1 MFLIHA
7 DGYRKRNFSL
17 SLNNISSFTEKN
29 ILIDKQNKNRISSSL
44 SLSSFP
50 TMNSFLRKVMVQL
63 EVVLIIIKNKNKAD
77 PKRTDQNMYGYF
89 SKSYI
94 FSIYTVNVVHIR
106 ITSVFNCSKNAHII
120 NESSTMVLCC

>member
-50 TMNSFLRKVMVQL
+50 TMNSFFK
-63 EVVLIIIKNKNKAD
+63 
-77 PKRTDQNMYGYF
+77 
-89 SKSYI
+89 KSDG
-94 FSIYTVNVVHIR
+94 SIRGGLDNH
-106 ITSVFNCSKNAHII
+106 KK
-120 NESSTMVLCC
+120 